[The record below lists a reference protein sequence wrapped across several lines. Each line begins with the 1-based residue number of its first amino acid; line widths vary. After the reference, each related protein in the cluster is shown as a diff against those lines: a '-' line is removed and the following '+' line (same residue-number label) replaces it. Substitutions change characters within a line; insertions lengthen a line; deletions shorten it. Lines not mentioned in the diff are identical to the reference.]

1 MVANNSRKNFLA
13 FYKNMK
19 EMRKEIKEGLARNI
33 KDACEVMIE
42 AAQENTPPCKGER
55 RGTDTWTGE
64 LRRHWDYKIS
74 NTGLNTTVLL
84 YNDMQYASYV
94 ENGHRMDKH
103 FVPWLYIDDTGVI
116 SRHNPVAGE
125 GLFGL
130 VVGTK
135 TKYVPPAHMVE
146 KAVNAFQDALDVMNN
161 DLMRDI
167 SRKYGK

>member
-94 ENGHRMDKH
+94 EMGTGWTSTSSHGCISTTLA
-103 FVPWLYIDDTGVI
+103 LYRVTSPLQARGFSVW
-116 SRHNPVAGE
+116 SLAQKQSMCRRR
-125 GLFGL
+125 
-130 VVGTK
+130 TW
-135 TKYVPPAHMVE
+135 
-146 KAVNAFQDALDVMNN
+146 
-161 DLMRDI
+161 
-167 SRKYGK
+167 